1 MTSVI
6 LPRRSCVIF
15 LWRDIITHIPGYVMR
30 QTAFVCSFGA
40 DTVYIGVSD
49 DGTEHVVYVIFLL
62 FASGGKGTDS
72 ESVLSVDRLSDPD
85 LSDWIL

>member
-1 MTSVI
+1 MLFSCGGI
-6 LPRRSCVIF
+6 LSYTFPDTLC
-15 LWRDIITHIPGYVMR
+15 G

-62 FASGGKGTDS
+62 FASGGKDADS
-72 ESVLSVDRLSDPD
+72 KSVLSVDRLSAPD
-85 LSDWIL
+85 LSDRIL

>member
-1 MTSVI
+1 MLFSCGGI
-6 LPRRSCVIF
+6 LSHTFPDMLC
-15 LWRDIITHIPGYVMR
+15 G

-49 DGTEHVVYVIFLL
+49 DGIEHVVYVIFLL